1 MPLRPIDAIFINLER
16 RVYVVY
22 YRGELWQLP
31 RMKIDE
37 LSWQRRQPY
46 QGSAEALYLSRHQA
60 IQDPLLAQKLRTLNL
75 PMAVRGITLPRF
87 EAWWESHGFDWL
99 KEQLTVGQSPLA
111 AHTATSTTTNSE
123 SRYTASQDSTSTS
136 ANNDINSAKQNSG
149 TQINESKKPDKQN
162 DSTQTTEKT
171 DVFADMLADL
181 VAEVLDK

>member
-1 MPLRPIDAIFINLER
+1 MPLRPIDALFIHLER

-46 QGSAEALYLSRHQA
+46 QGSPDALYLSRHQA
-60 IQDPLLAQKLRTLNL
+60 IQDPVLAQKLRTLNL

-99 KEQLTVGQSPLA
+99 KDQLTIGESPLA
-111 AHTATSTTTNSE
+111 AHTTTSTTTNSE
-123 SRYTASQDSTSTS
+123 TRSIAPQDSTSTS
-136 ANNDINSAKQNSG
+136 ANNDNSAEQNSS
-149 TQINESKKPDKQN
+149 TQTQESKKVSKQN
-162 DSTQTTEKT
+162 DSIQATEKT
-171 DVFADMLADL
+171 DVFAELLADL
-181 VAEVLDK
+181 VEEVLYK